1 MRHEKESIEV
11 GSSIQLQFQRSQL
24 PLESIFKEFI
34 DNSLQSFLT
43 PENRSRL
50 HAIGTTKCI
59 IKIKIDED
67 KITIS
72 DNAFGMDHES
82 FRRALKLNEKAKK
95 YAEGSLSE
103 FGMGLKYAAI
113 SLGNEY
119 TIESTSL
126 GNDEKYKATITS
138 ELLKHNSKDV
148 DNEIDEDYSKESHFT
163 IITIRHLI
171 RKITT
176 FSLNKLIIDL
186 SKIYHKYLENEEL
199 EILFL
204 PNKPVKYC
212 PPELWIN
219 EDGSEY
225 QEDFQGEIT
234 YEGIKYVYYG
244 WIGILK
250 VADTSK
256 NGVAGFSL
264 FKHKRIVMSNYRPE
278 KLFGKANSFPYQR
291 IIGEINLNDWPVDFN
306 KSSFTWNDGL
316 QEYFIDALVENPVV
330 KKMIKTSNEL
340 RKNQVSKPSKEKQ
353 QKSAE
358 KLQKIFSPLAA
369 KKRTVLKEELVDSKK
384 TPAFVDLVEET
395 QPLKVEYES
404 VVYNF
409 QIAYSDEQDATKK
422 WLVVEAVPESKNE
435 YLIKINNNFE
445 IFKKLKSADSE
456 LMQTFVIIIALS
468 QLSSITSGYL
478 DSYKFVSKMNEII
491 SMLKG

>member
-1 MRHEKESIEV
+1 MRYEKESIEV

-43 PENRSRL
+43 PENREKLSSKG
-50 HAIGTTKCI
+50 ITKCT
-59 IKIKIDED
+59 IKIKIDQD

-72 DNAFGMDHES
+72 DNAFGMDHEA
-82 FRRALKLNEKAKK
+82 FRRALKLNEKAAK

-119 TIESTSL
+119 SIESTAL
-126 GNDEKYKATITS
+126 GNSEKYKATITS
-138 ELLKHNSKDV
+138 ELLKHNSKSV
-148 DNEIDEDYSKESHFT
+148 DNEIEEDYPKDSHFT
-163 IITIRHLI
+163 ILTIRDLI
-171 RKITT
+171 RKITS
-176 FSLNKLIIDL
+176 FNLNKLMIDL
-186 SKIYHKYLENEEL
+186 SRIYHKYLENEEL

-204 PNKPVKYC
+204 PNRPVKYS

-225 QEDFQGEIT
+225 QEDFQGEIE
-234 YEGIKYVYYG
+234 YEGKKYVYYG

-250 VADTSK
+250 IADTSK

-264 FKHKRIVMSNYRPE
+264 FKHRRIVISNYRPE

-316 QEYFIDALVENPVV
+316 QEEFIESLVDNHVV
-330 KKMIKTSNEL
+330 KKMIKIAKEL
-340 RKNQVSKPSKEKQ
+340 RKNQPSRPTKEKQ

-358 KLQKIFSPLAA
+358 ILQKRFTPLAA
-369 KKRTVLKEELVDSKK
+369 KKRTVIEEPTKDSTKS
-384 TPAFVDLVEET
+384 PAYVDLVEDT
-395 QPLKVEYES
+395 QPLHVEYEGIE
-404 VVYNF
+404 YTF
-409 QIAYSDEQDATKK
+409 QIAYSEEQDATKK
-422 WLVVEAVPESKNE
+422 WLVIESIPESKNE
-435 YLIKINNNFE
+435 YLVKINNNFD
-445 IFKKLKSADSE
+445 IFKKMKNADSD
-456 LMQTFVIIIALS
+456 LMQTFVIVVALS
-468 QLSSITSGYL
+468 QLSSITSGYK
-478 DSYKFVSKMNEII
+478 DSYKFVNKMNEII
-491 SMLKG
+491 AMLKG